1 MKINKILKTIG
12 AIAAMGVAYVA
23 AGKFGD
29 TAKESW
35 DEATAKDD
43 NWDDDDVEIFD
54 LPPEDDPKEKTE
66 ETEDE

>member
-54 LPPEDDPKEKTE
+54 LPE
-66 ETEDE
+66 EDEPEEEKKEEDE